1 MGKSANIL
9 GAFLLGAGIGAI
21 AGILLAPAKGT
32 ETREKLLSGAQ
43 DLASDLKEKFDEYS
57 DPNYLSHAN
66 QQEEYEHM
74 LGI

>member
-9 GAFLLGAGIGAI
+9 AAFILGAGIGTI
-21 AGILLAPAKGT
+21 AGVLLAPAKGS

-43 DLASDLKEKFDEYS
+43 DLASDLKEKIDEYTN
-57 DPNYLSHAN
+57 PYYAEHAN